1 LIVLDTHVLIWL
13 VEGSDRLGTRCRTRL
28 DKAFRDEELAVSA
41 ITFWEIATLKGKR
54 RLDLHGSV
62 AEWRAERI
70 ATGLIEAP
78 VAGGIGVIAAELDA
92 FHGDPADRI
101 LVATA
106 REANA
111 RLCTADRRILS
122 WESRRRTLD
131 ARS

>member
-1 LIVLDTHVLIWL
+1 MTLRLYDSLSRAGRSLEPADPPVVRVYGTLSFILLQLI
-13 VEGSDRLGTRCRTRL
+13 RLGKFL
-28 DKAFRDEELAVSA
+28 FLVSIPA
-41 ITFWEIATLKGKR
+41 AMLTGADLTSVIIIVGILIALYT
-54 RLDLHGSV
+54 
-62 AEWRAERI
+62 
-70 ATGLIEAP
+70 